1 MMERKTTNLDKQEA
15 FFKEIQALKRTKKIF
30 RKDNIANILS
40 DITAGENIIDII
52 NISFCYNFT
61 EILVK
66 LTNYAFEKLVKNQPS
81 ESASII
87 LFLCVNTT
95 AIYSNYHVLFYEQYH
110 KADVVDVFF
119 KILQSLACQ
128 DAEEMGE
135 KLFSQKII
143 KHVLLSCIAQIGYAS
158 RQLFG

>member
-1 MMERKTTNLDKQEA
+1 MNFDLQEE
-15 FFKEIQALKRTKKIF
+15 FFKELKALKNLKEIFNKK
-30 RKDNIANILS
+30 NILN
-40 DITAGENIIDII
+40 ILLNKTAGDNIIDII
-52 NISFCYNFT
+52 NISFRYDFT
-61 EILVK
+61 EILVE
-66 LTNYAFEKLVKNQPS
+66 LTNYAFEEFVKNQPS

-87 LFLCVNTT
+87 LLLCVNTT
-95 AIYSNYHVLFYEQYH
+95 AIYSNYPVLFYEQYH

-158 RQLFG
+158 RQL